1 MFSKSLIM
9 GNKLNEEHK
18 NNKSAIIV
26 DYALKLYYQ
35 SQKVFNYIDT
45 ESKGKFLKFCMENAL
60 NDTTIQEELD
70 EHNDIHECLLL
81 AFDPNFPLP
90 SYMHQ
95 YSDDYKA
102 KITRY
107 ILQYCLKNNTSPST
121 RDWTH
126 LVECGGSIDCESL
139 SKLEHNMKLHH
150 ESKSIQSIDIIE
162 TLNCYL
168 HMLQQHND
176 DKSFESI
183 HIRLVQNVNQTNAKY
198 FDEIIE
204 TETLYERT

>member
-150 ESKSIQSIDIIE
+150 ESKSIQSIDIR
-162 TLNCYL
+162 LNFICATIFLKIMNIICGLRWNEEYS
-168 HMLQQHND
+168 
-176 DKSFESI
+176 KESTGNI
-183 HIRLVQNVNQTNAKY
+183 WTSLDLDFLITP
-198 FDEIIE
+198 
-204 TETLYERT
+204 